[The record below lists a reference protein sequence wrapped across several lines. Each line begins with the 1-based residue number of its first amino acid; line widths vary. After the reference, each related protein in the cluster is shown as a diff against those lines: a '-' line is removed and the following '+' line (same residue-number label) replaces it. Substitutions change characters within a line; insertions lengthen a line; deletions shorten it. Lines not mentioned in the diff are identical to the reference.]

1 MSWPLCKGG
10 SCKSDEGE
18 KHPPSWAGPMSP
30 PLYREAQ
37 AQRCSVTEPRVPW
50 GHVASEQGLLTTPS
64 YSQSTS
70 VKLGMKIDD
79 PGDSKPQ
86 NGLQRPARRGGPWE
100 GSWALVKAL
109 SLPKSPARAAALG
122 RRERDPGGRALGWP
136 FPLGEGG
143 GGGAGP
149 EGASDPLVLEVPGEL
164 PITSRHLPGAGK
176 EVAAHGAQA
185 RGGGSRAPAGGAS
198 AEGPE
203 RAHGHLP
210 LRREGGGGV
219 DGSASSHAG
228 PYRGHCPRGL
238 HSRVWDVGVTRR
250 PHATR
255 PRWPRPLRVAS

>member
-37 AQRCSVTEPRVPW
+37 AQRCSVTEPRAPW
-50 GHVASEQGLLTTPS
+50 GHVASEQGLLTTAC

-109 SLPKSPARAAALG
+109 SLPVQQPREGVRGTRVAELWADPSP
-122 RRERDPGGRALGWP
+122 W
-136 FPLGEGG
+136 
-143 GGGAGP
+143 GGAGAGLGQ
-149 EGASDPLVLEVPGEL
+149 EAPLTP
-164 PITSRHLPGAGK
+164 
-176 EVAAHGAQA
+176 
-185 RGGGSRAPAGGAS
+185 
-198 AEGPE
+198 
-203 RAHGHLP
+203 
-210 LRREGGGGV
+210 
-219 DGSASSHAG
+219 
-228 PYRGHCPRGL
+228 
-238 HSRVWDVGVTRR
+238 
-250 PHATR
+250 
-255 PRWPRPLRVAS
+255 